1 MVDKKSTPATTLARP
16 VRPFAAITAAFS
28 AAGIVGDVPKKPLN
42 KAAIEELL
50 LPTLYRSGFSSMSTC
65 PCRMP
70 IVSKIKTRARGKTA
84 AQNVICPM

>member
-50 LPTLYRSGFSSMSTC
+50 LPTLYR
-65 PCRMP
+65 
-70 IVSKIKTRARGKTA
+70 
-84 AQNVICPM
+84 